1 MMDSSSLNMLYYGQH
16 TELPERASLRAGPVS
31 LIFENGAIRYIRLG
45 DREVLRGVYVAV
57 RDYNWDTIPPRL
69 SNLRIES
76 TGDSFRISFDSESRQ
91 GEIDFVWRGAII
103 GESDGRVVFTMDG
116 EARATFRRNRIGF
129 CVLHPIRECA
139 GRACTVEHVDG
150 SITNASF
157 PKFISP
163 HQPFFEIRAIS
174 HEVAPGIVAE
184 VRMEGEIFEME
195 DQRNWTD
202 ASFKTY
208 CTPLR
213 IPFPVTVERGTRI
226 SQSVTLRLK
235 GEIPN
240 LQNDCDDGCVRLAL
254 GEQPIGLLPQ
264 IGLGAAS
271 HGQPLTVT
279 EIERLKRLNLS
290 RLRVD
295 LRLSSPAW
303 EAQLTQAV
311 SEAKALELKL
321 DVALTLSDEA
331 EAELTA
337 LCEAMRSV
345 NPAVRA
351 WLIFHKSEKVT
362 SQRWIELA
370 REHLQSYDTN
380 AQFGS
385 GSNAYFTELNR
396 EHPPVDQLDFVCF
409 SINPQV
415 HAFDNDSLVETLEA
429 QAATIESARKFI
441 GDKPLHISPVTLK
454 PRFNPDATGP
464 EVTRPGMAPSQ
475 VDARQMSLFG
485 AAWTIGALKALAE
498 SGVESVTFYETT
510 GWRGVMEVESG
521 STFPELFSSIPGA
534 VFPLYHALA
543 DAWEFAGGETL
554 PVESSDPLRANALAI
569 QRDDSLCLLLANYR
583 LEPVELRIQ
592 NIHGRAAVRRLDE
605 TSVLAAMTDPQT
617 FRSGIDERVT
627 ASGELSLILKPY
639 ATARVLIQS
648 EERGE

>member
-1 MMDSSSLNMLYYGQH
+1 MMNSSSLNMLYYGQQ
-16 TELPERASLRAGPVS
+16 TERPERAPLRAGPVS
-31 LIFENGAIRYIRLG
+31 LTFENGAIRYIRLG
-45 DREVLRGVYVAV
+45 DREVLRSVYVAV
-57 RDYNWDTIPPRL
+57 RDYNWCAISPRL

-76 TGDSFRISFDSESRQ
+76 TGDSFRISFNSESRQ

-240 LQNDCDDGCVRLAL
+240 LQNGCDDRCVRLAL
-254 GEQPIGLLPQ
+254 GEQPIGRLPL

-271 HGQPLTVT
+271 HGRPLTVT
-279 EIERLKRLNLS
+279 EIERLKSLDLS

-303 EAQLTQAV
+303 EAQLIQAV
-311 SEAKALELKL
+311 KEAEAIELKL
-321 DVALTLSDEA
+321 DVALILSDEG

-337 LCEAMRSV
+337 LSGVIRRV
-345 NPAVRA
+345 NPVVRA
-351 WLIFHKSEKVT
+351 WLIFHQSEKVT

-370 REHLQSYDTN
+370 RDRLQSYDTN

-385 GSNAYFTELNR
+385 GSNAYFAELNR
-396 EHPPVDQLDFVCF
+396 EHPPVEQLDFVCF

-415 HAFDNDSLVETLEA
+415 HAFDNESLVETLEA

-441 GDKPLHISPVTLK
+441 SDKPLHISPVTLK

-475 VDARQMSLFG
+475 VDVRQMSLFG
-485 AAWTIGALKALAE
+485 AGWTIGALKSLAE

-543 DAWEFAGGETL
+543 DAGEFAGGETL
-554 PVESSDPLRANALAI
+554 PVESSGPLRASALAI
-569 QRDDSLCLLLANYR
+569 RRDDSLCLLLANHR

-592 NIHGRAAVRRLDE
+592 NIHGVAAVRRLDE

-627 ASGELSLILKPY
+627 ASGELSLTLKPY
-639 ATARVLIQS
+639 AMARVLIQS
-648 EERGE
+648 